1 MKTSICP
8 NCRSHGFTLI
18 ELMVVIAIAAIL
30 LTLAGPSFVSAYRN
44 ARLNSYTNGMVA
56 AINAT
61 RGEAMKRNMFALM
74 QPKDGSDWNTGWIIF
89 VDTDMN
95 MQLDRSK
102 DIVIVE
108 HESHDQDSFIQISSK
123 TDVTGSSGTLVAFD
137 GSGFAKGN
145 NASVPNTTLTLKRT
159 DVPVAEQDNVTRRIK
174 IARSGRVRACRP
186 KRGRH
191 LHRIAFISQNRH
203 LLAVF
208 LLMMYSRIGA
218 RLRE

>member
-1 MKTSICP
+1 MKSSISP
-8 NCRSHGFTLI
+8 NCGNHGFTLI
-18 ELMVVIAIAAIL
+18 ELMVVITIAAIL
-30 LTLAGPSFVSAYRN
+30 LALAGPSFISAYRN
-44 ARLNSYTNGMVA
+44 ARLNSYTNGMMA

-61 RGEAMKRNMFALM
+61 RSEAMKRNVFALM

-108 HESHDQDSFIQISSK
+108 HESHDRDSFIQISSK
-123 TDVTGSSGTLVAFD
+123 TNVPGSSGTLVAFD

-159 DVPVAEQDNVTRRIK
+159 DVPVAEQDGVTRRIK

-186 KRGRH
+186 K
-191 LHRIAFISQNRH
+191 
-203 LLAVF
+203 
-208 LLMMYSRIGA
+208 
-218 RLRE
+218 EDTTCTE

>member
-30 LTLAGPSFVSAYRN
+30 LTLAGPSFISAYRN
-44 ARLNSYTNGMVA
+44 ARLNSYTNGMMA

-61 RGEAMKRNMFALM
+61 RSEAMKRNVFALM
-74 QPKDGSDWNTGWIIF
+74 QPKNGSDWNTGWIIF

-108 HESHDQDSFIQISSK
+108 HESHDQDSFIKISSK
-123 TDVTGSSGTLVAFD
+123 TDVTGLSGTLVAFD
-137 GSGFAKGN
+137 GSGFAKGK

-159 DVPVAEQDNVTRRIK
+159 DVPTAEQDNVTRRIK
-174 IARSGRVRACRP
+174 IARSGRVRVCRP
-186 KRGRH
+186 KED
-191 LHRIAFISQNRH
+191 ATCT
-203 LLAVF
+203 
-208 LLMMYSRIGA
+208 
-218 RLRE
+218 E

>member
-108 HESHDQDSFIQISSK
+108 HDSPDQDSFIQISSK

-186 KRGRH
+186 KED
-191 LHRIAFISQNRH
+191 ATCT
-203 LLAVF
+203 
-208 LLMMYSRIGA
+208 
-218 RLRE
+218 E

>member
-1 MKTSICP
+1 
-8 NCRSHGFTLI
+8 
-18 ELMVVIAIAAIL
+18 MVVIAIAAIL
-30 LTLAGPSFVSAYRN
+30 LTLAGPSFISAYRN
-44 ARLNSYTNGMVA
+44 ARLNSYTNGMMA

-61 RGEAMKRNMFALM
+61 RSEAMKRNVFALM
-74 QPKDGSDWNTGWIIF
+74 QPKNGSDWNTGWIIF

-108 HESHDQDSFIQISSK
+108 HESHDQDSFIKISSK
-123 TDVTGSSGTLVAFD
+123 TDVTGLSGTLVAFD

-159 DVPVAEQDNVTRRIK
+159 DVPVAEQDGVTRRIK

-186 KRGRH
+186 K
-191 LHRIAFISQNRH
+191 
-203 LLAVF
+203 
-208 LLMMYSRIGA
+208 
-218 RLRE
+218 EDTTCTE

>member
-30 LTLAGPSFVSAYRN
+30 LTLAGPSFISAYRN
-44 ARLNSYTNGMVA
+44 ARLNSYTNGMMA

-61 RGEAMKRNMFALM
+61 RSEAMKRNVFALM
-74 QPKDGSDWNTGWIIF
+74 QPKNGSDWNTGWIIF

-102 DIVIVE
+102 DIVILE

-159 DVPVAEQDNVTRRIK
+159 DVPVAEQDGVTRRIK

-186 KRGRH
+186 K
-191 LHRIAFISQNRH
+191 
-203 LLAVF
+203 
-208 LLMMYSRIGA
+208 
-218 RLRE
+218 EDTTCTE

>member
-30 LTLAGPSFVSAYRN
+30 LTLAGPSFISAYRN
-44 ARLNSYTNGMVA
+44 ARLNSYTNGMMA

-61 RGEAMKRNMFALM
+61 RSEAMKRNVFALM
-74 QPKDGSDWNTGWIIF
+74 QPKNGSDWNTGWIIF

-102 DIVIVE
+102 DIVILE

-159 DVPVAEQDNVTRRIK
+159 DVPVAEQDGVTRRIK

-186 KRGRH
+186 K
-191 LHRIAFISQNRH
+191 
-203 LLAVF
+203 
-208 LLMMYSRIGA
+208 
-218 RLRE
+218 EDTTCT

>member
-1 MKTSICP
+1 MPSDL
-8 NCRSHGFTLI
+8 LI
-18 ELMVVIAIAAIL
+18 ELIVVIAIAAIL

-159 DVPVAEQDNVTRRIK
+159 DVPVAEQDGVTRRIK

-186 KRGRH
+186 K
-191 LHRIAFISQNRH
+191 
-203 LLAVF
+203 
-208 LLMMYSRIGA
+208 
-218 RLRE
+218 EDTTCTE

>member
-30 LTLAGPSFVSAYRN
+30 LTLAGPSFISAYRN
-44 ARLNSYTNGMVA
+44 ARLNSYTNRMMA

-61 RGEAMKRNMFALM
+61 RSEAMKRNVFALM
-74 QPKDGSDWNTGWIIF
+74 QPKNGSDWNTGWIIF

-159 DVPVAEQDNVTRRIK
+159 DVPVAEQDGVTRRIK

-186 KRGRH
+186 K
-191 LHRIAFISQNRH
+191 
-203 LLAVF
+203 
-208 LLMMYSRIGA
+208 
-218 RLRE
+218 EDTTCTE

>member
-159 DVPVAEQDNVTRRIK
+159 DVPVAEQDKVTRRIK

-186 KRGRH
+186 KED
-191 LHRIAFISQNRH
+191 ATCT
-203 LLAVF
+203 
-208 LLMMYSRIGA
+208 
-218 RLRE
+218 E

>member
-30 LTLAGPSFVSAYRN
+30 LTLAGPSFISAYRN
-44 ARLNSYTNGMVA
+44 ARLNSYTNGMMA

-61 RGEAMKRNMFALM
+61 RSEAMKRNVFALM
-74 QPKDGSDWNTGWIIF
+74 QPKNGSDWNTGWIIF

-123 TDVTGSSGTLVAFD
+123 TDVTGSSDTLVAFD

-159 DVPVAEQDNVTRRIK
+159 DVPVAEQDGVTRRIK

-186 KRGRH
+186 K
-191 LHRIAFISQNRH
+191 
-203 LLAVF
+203 
-208 LLMMYSRIGA
+208 
-218 RLRE
+218 EDTTCTE

>member
-18 ELMVVIAIAAIL
+18 EQMVIAIAAIL

-159 DVPVAEQDNVTRRIK
+159 DVPVAEQDGVTRRIK

-186 KRGRH
+186 K
-191 LHRIAFISQNRH
+191 
-203 LLAVF
+203 
-208 LLMMYSRIGA
+208 
-218 RLRE
+218 EDTTCTE

>member
-61 RGEAMKRNMFALM
+61 RSEAMKRNVFALM

-159 DVPVAEQDNVTRRIK
+159 DVPVAEQDGVTRRIK

-186 KRGRH
+186 K
-191 LHRIAFISQNRH
+191 
-203 LLAVF
+203 
-208 LLMMYSRIGA
+208 
-218 RLRE
+218 EDTTCTE

>member
-44 ARLNSYTNGMVA
+44 ARLNSYTNRMMA

-108 HESHDQDSFIQISSK
+108 HESHDRDSFIQISSK

-159 DVPVAEQDNVTRRIK
+159 DVPVAEQDGVTRRIK

-186 KRGRH
+186 K
-191 LHRIAFISQNRH
+191 
-203 LLAVF
+203 
-208 LLMMYSRIGA
+208 
-218 RLRE
+218 EDTTCTE

>member
-1 MKTSICP
+1 MKSSISP
-8 NCRSHGFTLI
+8 NCGNHGFTLI
-18 ELMVVIAIAAIL
+18 ELMVVITIAAIL
-30 LTLAGPSFVSAYRN
+30 LALAGPSFISAYRN
-44 ARLNSYTNGMVA
+44 ARLNSYTNGMMA

-61 RGEAMKRNMFALM
+61 RSEAMKRNVFALM

-108 HESHDQDSFIQISSK
+108 HESHDRDSFIQISSK
-123 TDVTGSSGTLVAFD
+123 TNVPGSSGTLVAFD

-159 DVPVAEQDNVTRRIK
+159 DVPVAEQDVPRRIK

-186 KRGRH
+186 K
-191 LHRIAFISQNRH
+191 
-203 LLAVF
+203 
-208 LLMMYSRIGA
+208 
-218 RLRE
+218 EDTTCTE